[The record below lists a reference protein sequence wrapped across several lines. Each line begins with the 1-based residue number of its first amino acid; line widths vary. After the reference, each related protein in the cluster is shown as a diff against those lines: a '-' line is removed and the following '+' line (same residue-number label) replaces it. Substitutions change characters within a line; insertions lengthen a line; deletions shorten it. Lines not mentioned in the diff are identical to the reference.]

1 MYSMTRM
8 IRITKTRTE
17 KSMMKKAI
25 VRRMNG
31 TTTDNVAPDLC
42 PHNHRCQVRAIYRLP
57 LDRPTQ

>member
-1 MYSMTRM
+1 MTRT

-31 TTTDNVAPDLC
+31 TTTDNVALNLC
-42 PHNHRCQVRAIYRLP
+42 PQDHRCQVRAIFRLS